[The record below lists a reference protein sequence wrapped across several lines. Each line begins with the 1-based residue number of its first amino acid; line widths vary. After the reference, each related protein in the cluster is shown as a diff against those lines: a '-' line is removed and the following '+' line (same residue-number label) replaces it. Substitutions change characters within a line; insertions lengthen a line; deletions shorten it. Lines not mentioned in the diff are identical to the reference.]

1 MLLLC
6 ESGGNVI
13 IAQIH
18 RRLFPMLSANVDD
31 ALPQSLLRALSASPL
46 MDSKQL
52 VSARLTLSYHNLII
66 LMILLLNLRRCT
78 CIHPAGSH
86 GWTHCMN
93 LTWGSGDVQGWQYT
107 VVCLS
112 MCVRACV
119 CVGIN
124 MCMQMCLCASHF
136 VQTNTAQQHRPQ
148 PRRLTQT
155 TRRLWKTLHIQQPS
169 ALSVKHQS
177 RRGLDCGVS
186 SSPIE
191 LSGLI

>member
-1 MLLLC
+1 MLLLLR
-6 ESGGNVI
+6 STAGS
-13 IAQIH
+13 
-18 RRLFPMLSANVDD
+18 FPCCQLMLMMPAPRS
-31 ALPQSLLRALSASPL
+31 SLHTLTASPL

-78 CIHPAGSH
+78 CIHPEGSH

-93 LTWGSGDVQGWQYT
+93 LTWGSGNVRGWQYT
-107 VVCLS
+107 VVCLP
-112 MCVRACV
+112 VCV
-119 CVGIN
+119 CVRVL
-124 MCMQMCLCASHF
+124 MRACKCDCVLVCHF
-136 VQTNTAQQHRPQ
+136 PQTNTAQQRRPQ
-148 PRRLTQT
+148 PRRPTQRT
-155 TRRLWKTLHIQQPS
+155 RLWKTIRINQPS

-177 RRGLDCGVS
+177 QRGLDCGVS